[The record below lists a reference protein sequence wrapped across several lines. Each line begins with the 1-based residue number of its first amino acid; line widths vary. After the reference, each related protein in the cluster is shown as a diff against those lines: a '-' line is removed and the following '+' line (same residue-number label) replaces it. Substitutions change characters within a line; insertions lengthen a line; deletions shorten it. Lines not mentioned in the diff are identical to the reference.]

1 VRLLGIG
8 LRGFRNLA
16 DGDLELPSGGLALV
30 GANAQGKSNFLEA
43 IYYME
48 AFRSFRGARDEEL
61 IRFGGDLFRL
71 EGRLDADPGTL
82 SVAFRRSPRTKK
94 GVVGGTEVLRLADG
108 VGILGAVVF
117 SPDDLRLVTDGPHER
132 RHFLNVL
139 LSLGDPKYL
148 DALQRFRQVLSQRN
162 SALRDGASPA
172 AVGAWDEGLI
182 RWGGRVATGRARWIR
197 RCREPFRDL
206 YQGVAGAEGVRME
219 YAPGIPEITDES
231 GDDEMEEAY
240 RRALTENRERE
251 ARRGITVVGPH
262 RDEVRIFL
270 ETGEGERDLRAFGSG
285 GQRRTAALA
294 LRLLEAEEV
303 RTRRGT
309 EPLLLLDD
317 VFAELDEGRSARVME
332 LLDRIAVGQVIVTA
346 PKESELRFRRDL
358 LPRWTIRN
366 GEISS

>member
-1 VRLLGIG
+1 VRLQGIG

-43 IYYME
+43 IYYLE
-48 AFRSFRGARDEEL
+48 AFSSFRGARDVEL

-71 EGRLDADPGTL
+71 EGRLDGEPGTV
-82 SVAFRRSPRTKK
+82 SVAFRRSPRAKK
-94 GVVGGTEVLRLADG
+94 GVVGGSEVPRLADG
-108 VGILGAVVF
+108 VGHLGAVVF
-117 SPDDLRLVTDGPHER
+117 NPDDLRLVTEGPHER

-139 LSLGDPKYL
+139 LSLGDPKHL

-172 AVGAWDEGLI
+172 AVGAWDQGLI
-182 RWGGRVATGRARWIR
+182 RWGGQVAADRAHWVQ
-197 RCREPFRDL
+197 RCGEPFREL
-206 YQGVAGAEGVRME
+206 YRAIAGAEEARME
-219 YAPGIPEITDES
+219 YAPGIPGITDET
-231 GDDEMEEAY
+231 GDEEMAEAY
-240 RRALTENRERE
+240 RRALDESRERE
-251 ARRGITVVGPH
+251 ARRGTTVVGPH

-270 ETGEGERDLRAFGSG
+270 ETGEGDRDLRAFGSG

-332 LLDRIAVGQVIVTA
+332 LLDRVAVGQVIVTA

-358 LPRWTIRN
+358 LPRWTIRG